1 MNILEKVFMG
11 TVYVAGIIFLGGI
24 IQIAYAIF
32 EIVKSY

>member
-1 MNILEKVFMG
+1 MNILEKFVMG
-11 TVYVAGIIFLGGI
+11 IGFIAGIIFLGGI